1 MKWVGGCSVIEFIKK
16 QDNNSL
22 ILFIHGFTG
31 GDDTWSYSK
40 VCSFPQLLADDLD
53 ISSSYDIATFS
64 YYTKLSST
72 YSKTLNIGK
81 FISNLFRTSHKK
93 LKSNSSI
100 EEISNLLRTEIRFN
114 LASYDNIV
122 VVAHSM
128 GGLVTKSAIVKDI
141 EDNSVSKIK
150 LFLSLSVP
158 HQGADAATFGSLVS
172 KNIQIE
178 NLAPLNDF
186 IHKINDFWLKTSLR
200 PTTKY
205 FYGVSDKVVSKTS
218 AVPIDK
224 EKSDVI
230 SVEENHTSITKP
242 ENVNNTTYCAVKQLI
257 LEHKNGD
264 AATTNISIQ
273 KLDSDSEFSDE
284 LFVLKLLSANIH
296 DSTIRSAVSAP

>member
-1 MKWVGGCSVIEFIKK
+1 MIEFIKK

-150 LFLSLSVP
+150 
-158 HQGADAATFGSLVS
+158 
-172 KNIQIE
+172 
-178 NLAPLNDF
+178 
-186 IHKINDFWLKTSLR
+186 
-200 PTTKY
+200 
-205 FYGVSDKVVSKTS
+205 
-218 AVPIDK
+218 
-224 EKSDVI
+224 
-230 SVEENHTSITKP
+230 
-242 ENVNNTTYCAVKQLI
+242 
-257 LEHKNGD
+257 
-264 AATTNISIQ
+264 
-273 KLDSDSEFSDE
+273 
-284 LFVLKLLSANIH
+284 
-296 DSTIRSAVSAP
+296 